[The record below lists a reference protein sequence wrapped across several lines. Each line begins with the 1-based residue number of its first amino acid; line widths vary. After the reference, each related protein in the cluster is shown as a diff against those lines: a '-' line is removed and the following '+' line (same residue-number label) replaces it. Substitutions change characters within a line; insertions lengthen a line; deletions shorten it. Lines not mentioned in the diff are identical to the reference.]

1 MNDMHMLSA
10 MQEMLYYVMV
20 AVCVI
25 TIPVL
30 VVGLVISIIQAAT
43 QLNEMTMTF
52 IPKFVVMF
60 TLLFLLSPWLMSKLI
75 FLTHKFLMNLP
86 DYIR

>member
-1 MNDMHMLSA
+1 MNDLHMLRA

-20 AVCVI
+20 GVCII

-30 VVGLVISIIQAAT
+30 IVGLAISVIQAAT

-60 TLLFLLSPWLMSKLI
+60 SLLFVLSPWLMSKLI
-75 FLTHKFLMNLP
+75 FITHKFLNHLP
-86 DYIR
+86 TYIR

>member
-1 MNDMHMLSA
+1 MNDAHMLTA
-10 MQEMLYYVMV
+10 MQEMLYYVMA
-20 AVCVI
+20 AVCII

-30 VVGLVISIIQAAT
+30 IVGLAISVIQAAT

-60 TLLFLLSPWLMSKLI
+60 TLLFMLSPWLMSQLI
-75 FLTHKFLMNLP
+75 FLTHKFLTNLP
-86 DYIR
+86 AYIR

>member
-1 MNDMHMLSA
+1 MNDLHMLRA

-20 AVCVI
+20 GVCII

-30 VVGLVISIIQAAT
+30 IVGLAISVIQAAT

-60 TLLFLLSPWLMSKLI
+60 SLLFVLSP
-75 FLTHKFLMNLP
+75 
-86 DYIR
+86 